1 MKKYFAISLV
11 LFVSMLVCPL
21 AALDLGDFSFENVR
35 RKIAVS
41 LQDNVVEE
49 DVETVNKSDGETAET
64 VRVMASV
71 SGEINEVE
79 IREYLIGCV
88 ACEMPPTYET
98 EALKAQAVAAY
109 TNLIRLKKAP
119 DTSLNGADISDS
131 PSKHQGYFDEAAQ
144 REKYADKY
152 DEYRKKLETAVDA
165 VEGEII
171 TYNGEPI
178 VAAYCAVSPGRTED
192 AATIWSGDVPYL
204 RSVTSSA
211 DKLSPDCSATVV
223 MSAGQVRQALSADGE
238 IKLSDDPEAWFS
250 EMQFS
255 DNKTGAVKSLNI
267 GGKTLTGNA
276 ARKLLGLRSPSFTYD
291 YSDGSFT
298 FVTQGYGHLVG
309 MSQYGANHMA
319 RTGSD
324 YREIL
329 SHYYKGVKIEHI
341 SGN

>member
-1 MKKYFAISLV
+1 MKKFFAISLI

-41 LQDNVVEE
+41 LQEDVSEE
-49 DVETVNKSDGETAET
+49 GVETVSESSAEAPET
-64 VRVMASV
+64 VKVMASV

-79 IREYLIGCV
+79 LREYLIGCV

-109 TNLIRLKKAP
+109 TNLVRLKKSP
-119 DTSLNGADISDS
+119 DASLDGADISDS
-131 PSKHQGYFDEAAQ
+131 PSKHQGYYDEATQ
-144 REKYADKY
+144 REKYGDKY
-152 DEYRKKLETAVDA
+152 GEYRKKLEAAVDA
-165 VEGEII
+165 VKGEII

-178 VAAYCAVSPGRTED
+178 VAAYCAVSTGRTED
-192 AATIWSGDVPYL
+192 AAAIWSGDVPYL
-204 RSVTSSA
+204 KSVNSTA

-223 MSAGQVRQALSADGE
+223 MSAEQVRQALSADSE
-238 IKLSDDPEAWFS
+238 IKLGEDPSAWFS
-250 EMQFS
+250 EIILS

-267 GGKTLTGNA
+267 GGKTLSGNA
-276 ARKLLGLRSPSFTYD
+276 ARKLLGLRSPSFTCD

-309 MSQYGANHMA
+309 MSQYGANYMA
-319 RTGSD
+319 QTGSS
-324 YREIL
+324 YKEIL
-329 SHYYKGVKIEHI
+329 LHYYKGVKIEQL
-341 SGN
+341 